1 MKIKLHPQTRGKVH
15 TFFPCLLRK
24 ETYSDMSEANL
35 VILEVSSER
44 FRRMGH
50 FIVAANSQEHLGNAS
65 GLFL

>member
-44 FRRMGH
+44 FR
-50 FIVAANSQEHLGNAS
+50 
-65 GLFL
+65 